1 MVSILEFSPKRG
13 PVGSSVKIFGADFS
27 AIPSENKVTFTRA
40 GRKTGVSAVVVSA
53 APNVLVVKVPPGAS
67 TGPVTVAAPSGSAT
81 SSGVFVVEAEVTTRP
96 GPTIREVAPA
106 IAAAGTEVTIKGT
119 DFDPRA
125 ANDTVMFNRVAR
137 ATVKAATATE
147 LVVRVPAGSGSGRI
161 LLSTPIGEVVSHRD
175 FFIPPLPYSAA
186 DVAFTGRVTV
196 GSPGQVVVLNR
207 PDSFALSPC
216 AMLVFDGVAGQEL
229 RLTMTRLTISESDVS
244 IYRPEGIALVLP
256 TRARS
261 RDGDAV
267 VDLPALP
274 VTGTYTI
281 IVDQG
286 GPRAGSVTVALARKP
301 AG

>member
-67 TGPVTVAAPSGSAT
+67 TGLVTVTAPSGSAA
-81 SSGVFVVEAEVTTRP
+81 SGGVFLVEAEVTTRP

-106 IAAAGTEVTIKGT
+106 IAAAGTEITIKGT
-119 DFDPRA
+119 DFDPSA

-137 ATVKAATATE
+137 AIVKAATATE

-175 FFIPPLPYSAA
+175 FFIPPLFAPRLRFCGLRH
-186 DVAFTGRVTV
+186 DGRS
-196 GSPGQVVVLNR
+196 GPGVRGVPGCRQEMD
-207 PDSFALSPC
+207 PAEEAESFKTALMCS
-216 AMLVFDGVAGQEL
+216 
-229 RLTMTRLTISESDVS
+229 
-244 IYRPEGIALVLP
+244 
-256 TRARS
+256 
-261 RDGDAV
+261 
-267 VDLPALP
+267 
-274 VTGTYTI
+274 
-281 IVDQG
+281 
-286 GPRAGSVTVALARKP
+286 
-301 AG
+301 